1 MDWSYKAVL
10 TATLVA
16 AVMMAARLFGRRL
29 AGLLAG
35 LPVISAPAL
44 LWLAHEQG
52 AAFAAASAVGSLAA
66 CAAAPLFAWGF
77 ERTARR
83 RGAGASLGAA
93 TLLLVLG
100 LLAAQPLQGR
110 PGLALVA
117 ALAVCLAVQRALA
130 RRVVVASWVRPLR
143 GEPWI
148 SAVLAGVVVAVVTR
162 GAHELGPF
170 WSGVATTLP
179 VISACALVHLRLAGS
194 PGEVTGFVSGYVPG
208 VAAKAVFLFVF
219 ASTAPLLEAG
229 WALLAALAAGVA
241 AARVMLPAKRADAS
255 ARASAL
261 IAESTAPR
269 GAP

>member
-29 AGLLAG
+29 AGMLAG

-52 AAFAAASAVGSLAA
+52 EAFAAASAVGSLAA

-77 ERTARR
+77 EFTARR
-83 RGAGASLGAA
+83 RGAGAALAAA

-110 PGLALVA
+110 PGLALAV
-117 ALAVCLAVQRALA
+117 ALAVCLVVQRVLA
-130 RRVVVASWVRPLR
+130 RRDAGASWVRPLP

-148 SAVLAGVVVAVVTR
+148 SAVLAGLVVALVTR
-162 GAHELGPF
+162 ASQELGPF

-194 PGEVTGFVSGYVPG
+194 AVEVTGFVSGYVPG
-208 VAAKAVFLFVF
+208 LAAKAVFLFIF
-219 ASTAPLLEAG
+219 ASTAPLLGAE
-229 WALLAALAAGVA
+229 WALLPALAAGGA
-241 AARVMLPAKRADAS
+241 AARLLLPGRRRDAPG
-255 ARASAL
+255 RPQAL
-261 IAESTAPR
+261 IAESAAPR
-269 GAP
+269 VVP